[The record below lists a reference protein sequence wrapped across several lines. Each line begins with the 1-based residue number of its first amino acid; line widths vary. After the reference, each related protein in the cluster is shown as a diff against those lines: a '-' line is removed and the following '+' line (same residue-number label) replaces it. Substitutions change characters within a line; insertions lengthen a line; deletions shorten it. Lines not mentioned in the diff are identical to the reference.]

1 LGTPAPGIVTWTG
14 YIIPP
19 AAPPQPITQ
28 LAPNIDEIQFDEGQL
43 TVSIESTLA
52 GNNVNEASY
61 NASITPPSNQPS
73 IVKLNEC
80 FVVYTEEGPVELMVD
95 ISADFKTIDPK
106 YHEIFFNVISAKYLN
121 KVSYGDNPFSE
132 CKPIENRKWYEFW
145 KIKPLM

>member
-1 LGTPAPGIVTWTG
+1 MKNADINSKIKVNVGGGEFLQVK
-14 YIIPP
+14 
-19 AAPPQPITQ
+19 
-28 LAPNIDEIQFDEGQL
+28 
-43 TVSIESTLA
+43 SST
-52 GNNVNEASY
+52 
-61 NASITPPSNQPS
+61 